1 MANSPKMKGRAY
13 LLELLD
19 SSRNRHYFHIVAENT
34 EVAHQKSEDIINQY
48 MTAVST
54 IYQTEEVTGD
64 GSQAEQL
71 MDQLSINSNFLV
83 EQSQIR
89 LVNPEYSDLPE
100 EGLELLH
107 RMSEKT
113 KRGEGP
119 PIRETLLW
127 QLREVQ

>member
-1 MANSPKMKGRAY
+1 MTRPGSMKGRAY

-19 SSRNRHYFHIVAENT
+19 SSRNRHYFQIEAENDDM
-34 EVAHQKSEDIINQY
+34 AHLKSEDIITQY

-54 IYQTEEVTGD
+54 VYQTAEVPTD
-64 GSQAEQL
+64 GPPIDSLMEQL
-71 MDQLSINSNFLV
+71 SVNSNFLL
-83 EQSQIR
+83 EQSQVR
-89 LVNPEYSDLPE
+89 LVNPDYSDLPE

-107 RMSEKT
+107 RMSEKS
-113 KRGEGP
+113 KRGQS